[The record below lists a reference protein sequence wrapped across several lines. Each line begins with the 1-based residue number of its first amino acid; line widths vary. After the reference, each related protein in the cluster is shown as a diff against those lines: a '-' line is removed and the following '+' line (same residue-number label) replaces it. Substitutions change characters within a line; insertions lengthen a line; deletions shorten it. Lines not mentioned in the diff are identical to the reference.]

1 MEIDFTEKNKINYLK
16 HIISFLIHSLIL
28 TNFQFLGKLIFIAVN
43 KRWFFVVGHWIWR
56 FFLRRHHSKSSSVIS
71 IHIAN
76 HHIVHITNFRFVV
89 WVTSASGF
97 SGSGHFSFNGHT
109 KNFSVRNLV
118 SRSSGSIST
127 SAFWSVWR
135 NGSGIFWS

>member
-28 TNFQFLGKLIFIAVN
+28 ANFQFLRKLIFIAVN
-43 KRWFFVVGHWIWR
+43 KRWFFVVGHWICR
-56 FFLRRHHSKSSSVIS
+56 FFLRRNHGKSPGVIS

-76 HHIVHITNFRFVV
+76 HHIVHITYFRFVV
-89 WVTSASGF
+89 WVTSGSGF
-97 SGSGHFSFNGHT
+97 GGSGHLGFNCHT
-109 KNFSVRNLV
+109 KNLSIRNLV
-118 SRSSGSIST
+118 SRSGGSITT

-135 NGSGIFWS
+135 NWSGIFWS